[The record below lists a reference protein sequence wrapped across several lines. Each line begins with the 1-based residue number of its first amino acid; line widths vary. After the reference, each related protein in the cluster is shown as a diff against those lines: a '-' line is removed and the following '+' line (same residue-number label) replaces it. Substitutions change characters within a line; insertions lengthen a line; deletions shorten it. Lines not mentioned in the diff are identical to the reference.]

1 METAC
6 VVRIFDKI
14 FDFLKSKIISIL
26 DREKIKEISL
36 LKHLLSEVI

>member
-6 VVRIFDKI
+6 VVRIFDNI
-14 FDFLKSKIISIL
+14 FDFLKSKIILIL

>member
-1 METAC
+1 METPC
-6 VVRIFDKI
+6 VGRIFDKI